1 MQDELDAMGLPTQI
15 VIHGINE
22 VGHETG
28 NPFITE
34 NRDLPWLQDT
44 VTEDVW
50 TTWAITFRDVVILDE
65 NNVPIAVYN
74 LTLNNLSDPLKYAEL
89 KALFEAAATD

>member
-28 NPFITE
+28 NPLITQ

-50 TTWAITFRDVVILDE
+50 TAWGITFRDVVILDE

-74 LTLNNLSDPLKYAEL
+74 LTLNDLNDPLKYAEL
-89 KALFEAAATD
+89 KALFEAAAGN